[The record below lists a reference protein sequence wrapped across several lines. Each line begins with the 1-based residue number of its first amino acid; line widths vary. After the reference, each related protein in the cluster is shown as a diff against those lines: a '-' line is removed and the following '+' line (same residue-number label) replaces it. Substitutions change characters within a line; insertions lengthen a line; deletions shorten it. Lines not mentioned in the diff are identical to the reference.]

1 MKTLFVRGFVLALAL
16 TGFAASTQ
24 VSSATA
30 TATKVSVASANVIP
44 PSCDPND
51 PNACGVD

>member
-30 TATKVSVASANVIP
+30 TKVSVASANVIP

>member
-1 MKTLFVRGFVLALAL
+1 MKTVLVRGFVLALAL
-16 TGFAASTQ
+16 IGFTASTQ

-30 TATKVSVASANVIP
+30 TKVSVVSSNTIP